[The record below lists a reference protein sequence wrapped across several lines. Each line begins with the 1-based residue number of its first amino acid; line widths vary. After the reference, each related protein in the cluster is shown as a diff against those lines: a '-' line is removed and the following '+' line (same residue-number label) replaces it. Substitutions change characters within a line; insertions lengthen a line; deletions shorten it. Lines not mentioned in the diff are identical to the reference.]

1 MPLYAYIVKETKD
14 LLSSHPSFLAQLRT
28 PLTFQNKQKQKQQS
42 NEVEALELNL
52 KGPESITKC
61 GMNTSV
67 TEVLRGT
74 KGSIK
79 AMVKGTRRTNY
90 REAAVQDVS

>member
-1 MPLYAYIVKETKD
+1 MPLYTYIVKETKD
-14 LLSSHPSFLAQLRT
+14 LLSSHPSFLAQLKT
-28 PLTFQNKQKQKQQS
+28 PLTFRNKQKQKQQS
-42 NEVEALELNL
+42 NVVEALELNL

-61 GMNTSV
+61 GRNTSV

-74 KGSIK
+74 KGIK
-79 AMVKGTRRTNY
+79 ATVRGTRRMNY